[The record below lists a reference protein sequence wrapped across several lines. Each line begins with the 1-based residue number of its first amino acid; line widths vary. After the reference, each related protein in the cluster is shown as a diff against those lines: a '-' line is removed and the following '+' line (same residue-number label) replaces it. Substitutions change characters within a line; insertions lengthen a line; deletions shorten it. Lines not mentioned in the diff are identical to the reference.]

1 MANRGAVSAGHKSDS
16 YTYAPAELHEL
27 PRDSAIGNRKAYTIM
42 RSAHLRIRP
51 GDRSPWPRRITAFL
65 ALWMLTASAIVL
77 ALAWCHPVKRAVV
90 GMAWGLIFLWV
101 GVGGLAQRRWAN
113 VLSRAVGRLPLPW
126 GVKFVLGCTALACVE
141 EAVTTLMT
149 NCAPLF
155 GVRVGQAYITA
166 SANYL
171 DVILYHSVV
180 VFVPMFV
187 GWALLLKW
195 WRFTPFAVFLLF
207 GITGVLV
214 ETLTFGL
221 QNLGGFALWIFVY
234 GLMVWLPAH
243 WAPEDRPAR
252 NPAWWSYPLAVAFPL
267 LMVPLDLVLAP
278 WLWLTPRHP
287 PVHFAPIP
295 N

>member
-1 MANRGAVSAGHKSDS
+1 MREPPPPIRSAGASS
-16 YTYAPAELHEL
+16 
-27 PRDSAIGNRKAYTIM
+27 
-42 RSAHLRIRP
+42 
-51 GDRSPWPRRITAFL
+51 WPRRVTAFL
-65 ALWMLTASAIVL
+65 AAWMLTASGIVL
-77 ALAWCHPVKRAVV
+77 ALVWSHPVKRAVV
-90 GMAWGLIFLWV
+90 GMAWGLIVLWV
-101 GVGGLAQRRWAN
+101 GGGGLAQRRWAN
-113 VLSRAVGRLPLPW
+113 MLSRAVRRLPLPW
-126 GVKFVLGCTALACVE
+126 GIKFVFGCTALACVE

-149 NCAPLF
+149 NLAPLF
-155 GVRVGQAYITA
+155 GVRVGEAYITA
-166 SANYL
+166 SANYF

-187 GWALLLKW
+187 GWALLLWW

-207 GITGVLV
+207 GITGVLA

-252 NPAWWSYPLAVAFPL
+252 NPAWWSYPLAVVLPL
-267 LMVPLDLVLAP
+267 MMVPLDFVLAP
-278 WLWLTPRHP
+278 WLWLTPKHP
-287 PVHFAPIP
+287 PVHFAPIR